1 MTDAAR
7 LSEITDLLNQWE
19 ALVGHTVTV
28 PNWMVD
34 EMANNNTV
42 AGFITSVYDVGRYML
57 AHTAPGPY
65 NLVWMDAQ
73 YQPWAW
79 YGMSVSEYD
88 TKVQALSSTYEQL
101 TGQAAPANDGHGN
114 IIDQALSVNQ
124 GSMTGAQFQTFLLS
138 QENIKNQFGWL
149 KYGLD
154 FQQFQQQK
162 LQMRTQFG
170 RDLTDQEAVAQLTY
184 MHAAQGPNVS
194 AAVTPTLTQVEKK
207 AAQTGVGQSVVR

>member
-42 AGFITSVYDVGRYML
+42 AGFITSVYDVGRYMK

-65 NLVWMDAQ
+65 NLIWEDAPF
-73 YQPWAW
+73 QPWAW
-79 YGMSVSEYD
+79 YGMSASEYG
-88 TKVQALSSTYEQL
+88 TKVQSLDSTYQQL
-101 TGQAAPANDGHGN
+101 TGQNAPADV
-114 IIDQALSVNQ
+114 IDQALSVNQ
-124 GSMTGAQFQTFLLS
+124 GTMTGSQFQTFLLS
-138 QENIKNQFGWL
+138 QENIKNTFGWL

-194 AAVTPTLTQVEKK
+194 AAAQPTLTQVEKK